1 MCKLH
6 FLKSMIVK
14 ETDTKVKRRYFLLAV
29 IFCLMGIGIGLYF
42 YFSGKGI

>member
-1 MCKLH
+1 
-6 FLKSMIVK
+6 MIVK